1 MIRPTR
7 NTELENSMDLFSGGR
22 AISENLQLNRE
33 LRLSTDEQ
41 NRIIPV
47 SSVTGITIDEIK
59 RNSPK
64 SNNGDGVLALL
75 VSKPFLLRCG
85 PYDGTKYN
93 ES

>member
-41 NRIIPV
+41 NRTSQSHRLPELQSMRYMEGV
-47 SSVTGITIDEIK
+47 DE
-59 RNSPK
+59 
-64 SNNGDGVLALL
+64 G
-75 VSKPFLLRCG
+75 
-85 PYDGTKYN
+85 
-93 ES
+93 